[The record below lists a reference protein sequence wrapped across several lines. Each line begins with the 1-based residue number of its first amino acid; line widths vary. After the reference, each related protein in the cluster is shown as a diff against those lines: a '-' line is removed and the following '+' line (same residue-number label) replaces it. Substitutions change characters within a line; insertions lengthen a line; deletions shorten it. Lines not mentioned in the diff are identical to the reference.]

1 MSNLVPSTKTTKAP
15 VKVPAKTPVASGKRQ
30 LNEDEQRFYDRLDQ
44 RYHAAKNENI
54 RSNLKACRDWVTEKR
69 APQDAEEILWAL
81 DGQAHW
87 SSEEDFRN
95 LWKEDLVNRQ
105 NRNEIIITVSP
116 PQHLASLGSKSDM
129 NTVWTI

>member
-1 MSNLVPSTKTTKAP
+1 MSNLVPSAKTAKVPVKAP
-15 VKVPAKTPVASGKRQ
+15 TKTPVASGKRK
-30 LNEDEQRFYDRLDQ
+30 LNADEQRFYDRLDQ

-54 RSNLKACRDWVTEKR
+54 RSNLKACRDWVTEHR

-95 LWKEDLVNRQ
+95 RWKEDLVNRQ

-116 PQHLASLGSKSDM
+116 PQQCASWASKSDM
-129 NTVWTI
+129 NTGWTI